1 MKTKISES
9 EAQLEVWEA
18 KEKLYEELK
27 NIPAGKRVD
36 YLQKKA
42 KNAMEKFFKNKFVVL
57 QSPI

>member
-1 MKTKISES
+1 MKTKISE
-9 EAQLEVWEA
+9 AQTEIWEA

-42 KNAMEKFFKNKFVVL
+42 KRALEKFFKNKIVVL
-57 QSPI
+57 QSSV